1 MTTAQTPE
9 SSNPPSSKHWLSKL
23 LGGAIKILLVVLI
36 VGAAMAVYRHQMNT
50 SPKAQRQRAQRE
62 AKLVRVL
69 PLVKERCPTVVE
81 AMGPVV
87 PARQVT
93 LQPQVSGKIVTMSD
107 ALIPGGIVQAG
118 EELIAIDPRDYQV
131 LVRQREGDV
140 ALAHKNL
147 KVEQGNQ
154 AVAKQ
159 EYELLG
165 EVIADEDRELVLREP
180 QLASAQAAVESAEA
194 ALQKAE
200 LDLSRCNISVPFN
213 AIIQEKLVDMG
224 ATVSMNTPLATLTAT
239 DEAWIELKVPTSELQ
254 WITIPQKNGQAGS
267 SVKIYNTLAWG
278 RDRFRTGRVVRL
290 YGELESGGKLAQLLV
305 AVDDPFCL
313 RPENHDKPKL
323 LIGSFV
329 NAKIE
334 GRMLEGV
341 FPIEW
346 PYLRDNNTAVWVMD
360 DANQL
365 DIRPVEVVF
374 TGPER
379 AFVSEGVDEGELMVV
394 TDIAAPVVGMPLRVA
409 EADGEGSGQGT
420 QLAADEGE
428 GQ

>member
-1 MTTAQTPE
+1 MTTAQSPE
-9 SSNPPSSKHWLSKL
+9 PSNSPHPKSWPSKL
-23 LGGAIKILLVVLI
+23 LGGAIKLLLVLLI
-36 VGAAMAVYRHQMNT
+36 VGVAMAAYKYQMDT
-50 SPKAQRQRAQRE
+50 SPKAQRQKPPRQ

-93 LQPQVSGKIVTMSD
+93 LQPQVSGKIVSLSE

-131 LVRQREGDV
+131 LIRQREGDV
-140 ALAHKNL
+140 ALARKNL

-154 AVAKQ
+154 AVAQQ

-180 QLASAQAAVESAEA
+180 QLVSAEAALESAQA

-200 LDLSRCNISVPFN
+200 LDLTRCNISVPFN
-213 AIIQEKLVDMG
+213 AIIQEKLVDVG
-224 ATVSMNTPLATLTAT
+224 ATVSLSTPLATLTAT
-239 DEAWIELKVPTSELQ
+239 DEAWIELKVPTGLLK
-254 WITIPQKNGQAGS
+254 WLTIPQKNGEVGS

-278 RDRFRTGRVVRL
+278 PNRYRTGRVVRL

-305 AVDDPFCL
+305 AVEDPFCL
-313 RPENHDKPKL
+313 KPENHDQPKL

-329 NAKIE
+329 SAKIE
-334 GRMLEGV
+334 GRVLEDV
-341 FPIEW
+341 FSVEW
-346 PYLRDNNTAVWVMD
+346 PYLRDNNSAVWVMD
-360 DANQL
+360 DANEL

-374 TGPER
+374 SGPER
-379 AFVSEGVDEGELMVV
+379 AFISEGLTEGEQLVI
-394 TDIAAPVVGMPLRVA
+394 TDIAAPVAGMPLRQA
-409 EADGEGSGQGT
+409 EVEGEDAQQET
-420 QLAADEGE
+420 QMALDEGKD
-428 GQ
+428 Q